1 MEDIRKF
8 LKGIKNYTELR
19 VQENI
24 SYELSFI
31 NGDCISNYK
40 SKSRGIFARSYNEG
54 YWGVSSAPF
63 SENIQIE
70 NVLKDAVDNAVF
82 LRNNSKKRDTSI
94 ITTKEQFEIFKDYG
108 KAKSVLSDKEKLDFI
123 KEIDN
128 YIVKKYPLICS
139 RNISLY
145 GHESNKKLANSFGSF
160 SNLIVPSTSLY
171 INLTLN
177 KDKANHELYDLIG
190 NLGKMEDV
198 FNDPKRLF
206 DKVDL
211 LYQNLEKKS
220 LAVQAK
226 SGVKDVII
234 GESIGGILAH
244 EAIGH
249 TTEADSVMTGSI
261 ANKYLGKQ
269 VAGSFLNIV
278 DFAHT
283 AFGEDC
289 PVPVLVDDE
298 GVKAKDAYLIKDGI
312 LTGYMH
318 NRETAAYF
326 DQELTG
332 NARASAFNDIPL
344 IRMRNTCILP
354 GKDKLQDMIS
364 SIEDGYYLIQSGN
377 GRAEKTSEFM
387 FGVKFGF
394 EIKNGKIGNA
404 IKDTTVSGVA
414 FDLLKTVTMISDEFK
429 WAPFG
434 GYCFKQQP
442 ISTSNGSP
450 AIKCKINIG
459 G

>member
-1 MEDIRKF
+1 MEEIRKC
-8 LKGIKNYTELR
+8 LIDLKNYTELR
-19 VQENI
+19 VQENRIYEI
-24 SYELSFI
+24 SLI

-54 YWGVSSAPF
+54 YWGASSAPF
-63 SENIQIE
+63 SENIQIKE
-70 NVLKDAVDNAVF
+70 VLKEALNNAKF
-82 LRNNSKKRDTSI
+82 LRNNSKQRENSI
-94 ITTKEQFEIFKDYG
+94 ITSKEQFEIIKDYG
-108 KAKSVLSDKEKLDFI
+108 KSESVLSEKEKLDFI

-128 YIVKKYPLICS
+128 YIVKKYPLIGS
-139 RNISLY
+139 RQIHLSFE
-145 GHESNKKLANSFGSF
+145 ESNKKLANSFGSL
-160 SNLIVPSTSLY
+160 SSLIVPITRLY
-171 INLTLN
+171 IKLTMN
-177 KDKANHELYDLIG
+177 KNKENHDLFDITG
-190 NLGKMEDV
+190 KLGKMEDI
-198 FNDPKRLF
+198 FNDPKQLF

-211 LYQNLEKKS
+211 LYQDLIKKS
-220 LAVQAK
+220 LAVPAK

-261 ANKYLGKQ
+261 AGKYLGKQ
-269 VAGSFLNIV
+269 VAAPFFNVV

-312 LTGYMH
+312 LSGYMH
-318 NRETAAYF
+318 NRESASYYN
-326 DQELTG
+326 QELTG

-364 SIEDGYYLIQSGN
+364 SIEDGYYLLKFGN
-377 GRAEKTSEFM
+377 GRAENTSEFM
-387 FGVKFGF
+387 FGIRFGF
-394 EIKNGKIGNA
+394 EIKKGKIANA
-404 IKDTTVSGVA
+404 IKDTTVSGIA
-414 FDLLKTVTMISDEFK
+414 FDLLKTITMISDEFS
-429 WAPFG
+429 WAPIAG
-434 GYCFKQQP
+434 HCFKQQP
-442 ISTSNGSP
+442 IIESNGSP